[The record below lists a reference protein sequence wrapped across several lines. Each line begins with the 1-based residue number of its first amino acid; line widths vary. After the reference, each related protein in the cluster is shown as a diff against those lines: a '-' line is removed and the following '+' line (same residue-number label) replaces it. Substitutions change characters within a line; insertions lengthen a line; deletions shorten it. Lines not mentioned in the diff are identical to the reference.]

1 MNVRQIWST
10 CDLSITGLM
19 DGREERAAGTGFGT
33 LSSRYIGNGS
43 CGSSTGTIKYTKRCT
58 FGDLNTPGTTAYIAS
73 IEYHSHPV
81 LLRLSNAI
89 TPIKNF
95 KTLHCD
101 GRAIFFW

>member
-33 LSSRYIGNGS
+33 LSSGYIVNGS

-95 KTLHCD
+95 ETLHCD